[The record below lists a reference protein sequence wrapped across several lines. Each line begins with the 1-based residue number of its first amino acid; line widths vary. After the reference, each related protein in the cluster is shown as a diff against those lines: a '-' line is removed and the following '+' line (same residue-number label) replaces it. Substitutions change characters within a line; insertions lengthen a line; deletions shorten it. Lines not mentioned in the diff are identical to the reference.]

1 MDKRSKDELKL
12 PTYMKSNSGGGK
24 KAAPASAAKKKTAA
38 ATKKA
43 ADTKKT
49 AAAKNAKKGGAKKA
63 KKAQELQIPSNVN
76 RNSSKVATEK
86 PAKRQKPR
94 KRINYG
100 RLALVMMVFVVLIGG
115 SVFLISRL
123 GDKNDNSLLTVG
135 TSQTMPE
142 GVSILGID
150 VGGQTKTNAR
160 AAVVKAADEIVNSA
174 CVTINCDGE
183 EYKITGSDIGLAY
196 DIESVLQRAMQY
208 APAQEGNVVDVTT
221 GSISDNITDVF
232 TWNQKTLEMAVED
245 IADRFNKAAAEPT
258 VNAVKGEDGTL
269 SFDFS
274 GGESGRK
281 LDVEGTQGYI
291 KNMFAAGNFTFSM
304 DGEFSEIQPSVTL
317 ADLQTEFGLRA
328 TYTTEYYTS
337 NSDETTQNR
346 VFNIEKAAGIINGC
360 MVAPNEEWSFN
371 GYVGLRT
378 YEGGWKAANGIA
390 DGKEYVLQ
398 AGGGICQV
406 SSTLYNALL
415 CANVEVTDRRAHT
428 IPSDYVPKGLDA
440 TVDSSGIDLKFRND
454 TGAPLFLFAYI
465 EDQPD
470 SKYDTI
476 TFEIYGKKLED
487 GVTYQTRSDVIE
499 TIRRKEVNYT
509 DDNTIPRGYKVVTV
523 ARRDGYKVEAYRDK
537 YVNGEFVSSELLY
550 TDTYRGN
557 AEEARRG
564 TASPKYY
571 TAPEGAKKIED

>member
-1 MDKRSKDELKL
+1 MDKRSKDDLKL
-12 PTYMKSNSGGGK
+12 PTYMNSKSGGAP
-24 KAAPASAAKKKTAA
+24 KAAPVSAAKKKAEAA
-38 ATKKA
+38 HKKSAAKKSSSKKPTKKGA
-43 ADTKKT
+43 SKS
-49 AAAKNAKKGGAKKA
+49 AKQK
-63 KKAQELQIPSNVN
+63 QDLQIPANVN
-76 RNSSKVATEK
+76 KSARKKTSETQQ
-86 PAKRQKPR
+86 KRTKSR

-100 RLALVMMVFVVLIGG
+100 RLAAVMLVFVLLIGG
-115 SVFLISRL
+115 SVFLISKL
-123 GDKNDNSLLTVG
+123 GERDDSSLLTVG
-135 TSQTMPE
+135 TSQTLPE

-160 AAVVKAADEIVNSA
+160 AAVVKAADEVISNA
-174 CVTINCDGE
+174 CVTVNCGGE
-183 EYKITGSDIGLAY
+183 EYTITGGDISLAY

-208 APAQEGNVVDVTT
+208 TSSEEGGVVDVTT
-221 GSISDNITDVF
+221 GGTSDNITDIF

-245 IADRFNKAAAEPT
+245 IAAKFDKAAAEPT
-258 VNAVKGEDGTL
+258 VNANKAEDGTL
-269 SFDFS
+269 SFDFT
-274 GGESGRK
+274 GGQSGRK
-281 LDVEGTQGYI
+281 LNVESVQSYI
-291 KNMFAAGNFTFSM
+291 TNMFGAGSFTFTM
-304 DGEFSEIQPSVTL
+304 EGEYSEITPSVTL

-337 NSDETTQNR
+337 RSDETTQNR

-476 TFEIYGKKLED
+476 TFEIYGKKLEE
-487 GVTYQTRSDVIE
+487 GVTYKTRSEVIE
-499 TIRRKEVNYT
+499 TIRRKDVNYT
-509 DDNTIPRGYKVVTV
+509 DDNTIPRGYKLVTV
-523 ARRDGYKVEAYRDK
+523 AARDGYKVEAYRDK
-537 YVNGEFVSSELLY
+537 YVNGQLDSSELLY